1 MKASSASGLSARN
14 DGKKETSRVVHDL
27 DPIQEME
34 LAVIPVETKTIIATI
49 LWVPWVLTQTL

>member
-34 LAVIPVETKTIIATI
+34 LAVLPVETKMIIATI
-49 LWVPWVLTQTL
+49 LWVPWALT